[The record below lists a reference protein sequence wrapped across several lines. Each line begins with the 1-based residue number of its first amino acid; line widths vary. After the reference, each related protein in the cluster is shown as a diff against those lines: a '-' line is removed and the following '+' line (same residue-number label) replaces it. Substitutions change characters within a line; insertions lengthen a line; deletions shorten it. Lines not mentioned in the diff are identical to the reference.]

1 MRIVE
6 DAKRSCGF
14 VVPDDQKSNRTNPA
28 LYASS
33 DDSYQEIE
41 IQEYTLLDRIATIL
55 AYAGNKIDKDNL
67 KDSVLNVIEG
77 LCQNYREKVTLS
89 SDNELSGD
97 ARQEEE
103 QEEEEEVAQEEN
115 KEEEEKAQN

>member
-6 DAKRSCGF
+6 DAKRNCGF
-14 VVPDDQKSNRTNPA
+14 AVPDELRSNQTNPV
-28 LYASS
+28 LSSS

-67 KDSVLNVIEG
+67 KESVLNVIEG
-77 LCQNYREKVTLS
+77 LCQKYNQKVNLS
-89 SDNELSGD
+89 DTEISAN
-97 ARQEEE
+97 AN
-103 QEEEEEVAQEEN
+103 EEEEEEERQAEEQ
-115 KEEEEKAQN
+115 KAEEEEEEEAPEN